1 MAVLWLFQSTLML
14 VVGSTVDSCRGAE
27 ATGAPASVPS
37 HGESETEYL
46 VDVWGT
52 DEGLP
57 NNTVTG
63 IAQTPD
69 GYLWCGT
76 YDGVVRFDGV
86 RFVRIGP
93 DDATNQQANRI
104 QCLLVDRRGQLWM
117 GTDGAGVLRYADGIF
132 TAFAERTGS
141 SQNAVRSIAED
152 AAGNLWLGTRGGL
165 GRLTEGKLTW
175 FTDAAGF
182 GNTTKSTWCVA
193 IDPERRVWAADWGN
207 LRFFKDGVF
216 ETALSGGNLM
226 QPLRTVYVDRENI
239 WAGMMGK
246 AMRRRTDGQWES
258 LDDAGLFAGSEVT
271 AFCQTRSGDFWVGTR
286 KGLYRLRDG
295 RWTAITVRD
304 GLVSGEVRTLFED
317 REGNLWVG
325 TGTAGMARVKRRVL
339 KTYAARHG
347 LTDGAV
353 TALRERPDGGLWVGM
368 NNGRLAQGKAG
379 RFLAVDGVGG
389 WPADTA
395 VKSVLAARDG
405 ALWVGTFGSGLIR
418 FHGGSSNHFAPTVGS
433 PARIDKVMALLEDRT
448 GDVWV
453 GTYYSLYKGTETNRV
468 VPVSVGEREL
478 RAPVTALIESREG
491 GLWAACHGLGV
502 LRLAEGRT
510 NWITRREGLPTHL
523 IRTLYEDA
531 AGSLWIGTEAGLCWW
546 RQGQATTFTREH
558 GLTDANISQILED
571 NAGNLW
577 LGSRR
582 GLMRIAKRDLRAVAE
597 GRQSSAEV
605 FACGRG
611 EGMLSE
617 ECSGGFSPA
626 GLRTKDGKLWFPTAK
641 GLVMVD
647 PSELQQKLNPTPP
660 PVFIEE
666 VRADGRLVE
675 RPYRM
680 PPFGTK
686 NSSHP
691 SLLVLP
697 HSTRR
702 LEFGYTALSL
712 TAPER
717 VRFRHRL
724 EGFDSDWSEASDA
737 RSAVYANLPPGDYRL
752 QVIACNNAGVWNEAG
767 HQIAFRVAAPFWRTW
782 WFLTLSGVG
791 VAGGLA
797 AAVRFVSVRQLRRR
811 LQRLEQAHAID
822 KERMRI
828 AQDMHDDVG
837 GKLSRISFLS
847 EMARRSVAESS
858 DASRQIDEVSEAAR
872 DVIRTVDEIVWAV
885 SPRNDTL
892 ESLTHYISRHAEEFF
907 ELTPV
912 ELELELPPEFP
923 SHRLSAE
930 VRHNLFCA
938 VKEALNNVLKHA
950 AATRVRIAFG
960 VSPSAFQVTVS
971 DNGRGFRVE
980 EVASHVLTGGNPG
993 TPIRGG
999 DGLLNMRERMDSIGG
1014 RCVLESQP
1022 GQGTRVRFSVPLTG

>member
-1 MAVLWLFQSTLML
+1 
-14 VVGSTVDSCRGAE
+14 
-27 ATGAPASVPS
+27 
-37 HGESETEYL
+37 
-46 VDVWGT
+46 
-52 DEGLP
+52 
-57 NNTVTG
+57 
-63 IAQTPD
+63 
-69 GYLWCGT
+69 
-76 YDGVVRFDGV
+76 
-86 RFVRIGP
+86 
-93 DDATNQQANRI
+93 
-104 QCLLVDRRGQLWM
+104 
-117 GTDGAGVLRYADGIF
+117 
-132 TAFAERTGS
+132 
-141 SQNAVRSIAED
+141 
-152 AAGNLWLGTRGGL
+152 
-165 GRLTEGKLTW
+165 
-175 FTDAAGF
+175 
-182 GNTTKSTWCVA
+182 
-193 IDPERRVWAADWGN
+193 
-207 LRFFKDGVF
+207 
-216 ETALSGGNLM
+216 
-226 QPLRTVYVDRENI
+226 
-239 WAGMMGK
+239 
-246 AMRRRTDGQWES
+246 
-258 LDDAGLFAGSEVT
+258 
-271 AFCQTRSGDFWVGTR
+271 
-286 KGLYRLRDG
+286 
-295 RWTAITVRD
+295 
-304 GLVSGEVRTLFED
+304 
-317 REGNLWVG
+317 
-325 TGTAGMARVKRRVL
+325 MARVKRRVL
-339 KTYAARHG
+339 KTYAAQHG
-347 LTDGAV
+347 LTDGGV
-353 TALRERPDGGLWVGM
+353 TALREKPDGSLWVGM

-379 RFLAVDGVGG
+379 MFLPVDGMGG

-395 VKSVLAARDG
+395 VKSVLATRDG

-448 GDVWV
+448 GNVWV
-453 GTYYSLYKGTETNRV
+453 GTYYSLYKGTKTNSV
-468 VPVSVGEREL
+468 VPVSVGQREL

-502 LRLAEGRT
+502 LRLAEGKT

-523 IRTLYEDA
+523 IRTLHEDA

-546 RQGQATTFTREH
+546 HQGKVTTFTIEH

-571 NAGNLW
+571 NADNLW

-597 GRQSSAEV
+597 GRRSSAEV

-647 PSELQQKLNPTPP
+647 PSELQQKLNPTLP

-666 VRADGRLVE
+666 IRADGRLVE
-675 RPYRM
+675 RPYVTPRLDAKK
-680 PPFGTK
+680 PRHASP
-686 NSSHP
+686 
-691 SLLVLP
+691 LVLP

-702 LEFGYTALSL
+702 LEFAYTALSL

-724 EGFDSDWSEASDA
+724 EAYDSDWSDAHDA
-737 RSAVYANLPPGDYRL
+737 RSVVYANLPPGDYRL
-752 QVIACNNAGVWNEAG
+752 HVIACNNAGVWNEAG
-767 HQIAFRVAAPFWRTW
+767 HRIEFRVDAPFWRTW
-782 WFLTLSGVG
+782 WFLTLSGIG
-791 VAGGLA
+791 VAGVLA
-797 AAVRFVSVRQLRRR
+797 VAVRFVSVRQLRRR

-847 EMARRSVAESS
+847 DMARRSVAETSE
-858 DASRQIDEVSEAAR
+858 AGRQIDEVSEAAR

-892 ESLTHYISRHAEEFF
+892 ESLAHYIARHAEEFF

-971 DNGRGFRVE
+971 DNGMGFRVE
-980 EVASHVLTGGNPG
+980 ELASHDLSGGNPG
-993 TPIRGG
+993 TAARRG
-999 DGLLNMRERMDSIGG
+999 DGLVNMRERMDSIAG

-1022 GQGTRVRFSVPLTG
+1022 GHGTRVVLSVPIRR